1 MKRIEYALATL
12 LLLCSCQEKIDYW
25 MSDAATATM
34 DRIVGEYALESAE
47 WSEGRIDLNDDGISD
62 PDFLTELSTAM
73 GGREL
78 RHLNVDMDETFAYKV
93 RIVWECRVAQLYV
106 YPNWRSEVWWE
117 PYSLYEAFEIEADG
131 TFPQSLTFPGR
142 EFEDDMGYKK
152 QLYVFKDIV
161 CEFKD
166 FDVLSI
172 KAETVFYD
180 YSSESVQRGTV
191 TYFFKC
197 VSGKGKSPV
206 AEPVEVSEIGIQERN
221 CMKTNEDRMIDFVAK
236 SYEENRFDPKKALA
250 RSQNG
255 SLRRSLSLSK
265 RTVMLKRIAGVAAAA
280 AVGIFLYLS
289 WLTSWTGYAAY
300 DIAQTFTLPD
310 SSSVTLAPGS
320 TLRLQKHKDKRL
332 VQMTGKVY
340 FNVRHDDRAPF
351 RVDAGSGFVKVLGT
365 RFQVDSRDPISVSVV
380 SGKVLFSAIRSGEEA
395 LILTKGQSAVLDPA
409 ASKPVEITPKHPNPA
424 AWATG
429 EFIYDN
435 TPLPEVLSELSE
447 YYDVTLVAFD
457 AGHSSGESRRLSGE
471 FSTSSL
477 QEILNLINSAL
488 GTDIQIES
496 QPTR

>member
-1 MKRIEYALATL
+1 
-12 LLLCSCQEKIDYW
+12 
-25 MSDAATATM
+25 
-34 DRIVGEYALESAE
+34 
-47 WSEGRIDLNDDGISD
+47 
-62 PDFLTELSTAM
+62 
-73 GGREL
+73 
-78 RHLNVDMDETFAYKV
+78 
-93 RIVWECRVAQLYV
+93 
-106 YPNWRSEVWWE
+106 
-117 PYSLYEAFEIEADG
+117 
-131 TFPQSLTFPGR
+131 
-142 EFEDDMGYKK
+142 
-152 QLYVFKDIV
+152 
-161 CEFKD
+161 
-166 FDVLSI
+166 
-172 KAETVFYD
+172 
-180 YSSESVQRGTV
+180 
-191 TYFFKC
+191 
-197 VSGKGKSPV
+197 
-206 AEPVEVSEIGIQERN
+206 
-221 CMKTNEDRMIDFVAK
+221 MKTNEDRMIDFVAK

-280 AVGIFLYLS
+280 AVGIFLYLP
-289 WLTSWTGYAAY
+289 WLTSWTDYAAY

-435 TPLPEVLSELSE
+435 TPLSEVLSELSE

>member
-1 MKRIEYALATL
+1 
-12 LLLCSCQEKIDYW
+12 
-25 MSDAATATM
+25 
-34 DRIVGEYALESAE
+34 
-47 WSEGRIDLNDDGISD
+47 
-62 PDFLTELSTAM
+62 
-73 GGREL
+73 
-78 RHLNVDMDETFAYKV
+78 
-93 RIVWECRVAQLYV
+93 
-106 YPNWRSEVWWE
+106 
-117 PYSLYEAFEIEADG
+117 
-131 TFPQSLTFPGR
+131 
-142 EFEDDMGYKK
+142 
-152 QLYVFKDIV
+152 
-161 CEFKD
+161 
-166 FDVLSI
+166 
-172 KAETVFYD
+172 
-180 YSSESVQRGTV
+180 
-191 TYFFKC
+191 
-197 VSGKGKSPV
+197 
-206 AEPVEVSEIGIQERN
+206 
-221 CMKTNEDRMIDFVAK
+221 MKTNEDRMIDFVAK
-236 SYEENRFDPKKALA
+236 SYEENLFDPKKALA

-289 WLTSWTGYAAY
+289 WLTSWTEYAAY

-320 TLRLQKHKDKRL
+320 TLSLQKHKDKRL

-447 YYDVTLVAFD
+447 YYDVTLVAFY

>member
-1 MKRIEYALATL
+1 
-12 LLLCSCQEKIDYW
+12 
-25 MSDAATATM
+25 
-34 DRIVGEYALESAE
+34 
-47 WSEGRIDLNDDGISD
+47 
-62 PDFLTELSTAM
+62 
-73 GGREL
+73 
-78 RHLNVDMDETFAYKV
+78 
-93 RIVWECRVAQLYV
+93 
-106 YPNWRSEVWWE
+106 
-117 PYSLYEAFEIEADG
+117 
-131 TFPQSLTFPGR
+131 
-142 EFEDDMGYKK
+142 
-152 QLYVFKDIV
+152 
-161 CEFKD
+161 
-166 FDVLSI
+166 
-172 KAETVFYD
+172 
-180 YSSESVQRGTV
+180 
-191 TYFFKC
+191 
-197 VSGKGKSPV
+197 
-206 AEPVEVSEIGIQERN
+206 
-221 CMKTNEDRMIDFVAK
+221 MKTNEDRMIDFVAK

-265 RTVMLKRIAGVAAAA
+265 RTVMLKRIAGVAAVA

-289 WLTSWTGYAAY
+289 WLTSWTDYAAY

-320 TLRLQKHKDKRL
+320 TLSLQKHKDKRL

-488 GTDIQIES
+488 GTDIQIKS

>member
-1 MKRIEYALATL
+1 
-12 LLLCSCQEKIDYW
+12 
-25 MSDAATATM
+25 
-34 DRIVGEYALESAE
+34 
-47 WSEGRIDLNDDGISD
+47 
-62 PDFLTELSTAM
+62 
-73 GGREL
+73 
-78 RHLNVDMDETFAYKV
+78 
-93 RIVWECRVAQLYV
+93 
-106 YPNWRSEVWWE
+106 
-117 PYSLYEAFEIEADG
+117 
-131 TFPQSLTFPGR
+131 
-142 EFEDDMGYKK
+142 
-152 QLYVFKDIV
+152 
-161 CEFKD
+161 
-166 FDVLSI
+166 
-172 KAETVFYD
+172 
-180 YSSESVQRGTV
+180 
-191 TYFFKC
+191 
-197 VSGKGKSPV
+197 
-206 AEPVEVSEIGIQERN
+206 
-221 CMKTNEDRMIDFVAK
+221 MKTNEDRMIDFVAK

-255 SLRRSLSLSK
+255 SLRRSLILSK

-289 WLTSWTGYAAY
+289 WLTSWTDYAAY

-457 AGHSSGESRRLSGE
+457 AGHSSGESRSLSGE

>member
-1 MKRIEYALATL
+1 
-12 LLLCSCQEKIDYW
+12 
-25 MSDAATATM
+25 
-34 DRIVGEYALESAE
+34 
-47 WSEGRIDLNDDGISD
+47 
-62 PDFLTELSTAM
+62 
-73 GGREL
+73 
-78 RHLNVDMDETFAYKV
+78 
-93 RIVWECRVAQLYV
+93 
-106 YPNWRSEVWWE
+106 
-117 PYSLYEAFEIEADG
+117 
-131 TFPQSLTFPGR
+131 
-142 EFEDDMGYKK
+142 
-152 QLYVFKDIV
+152 
-161 CEFKD
+161 
-166 FDVLSI
+166 
-172 KAETVFYD
+172 
-180 YSSESVQRGTV
+180 
-191 TYFFKC
+191 
-197 VSGKGKSPV
+197 
-206 AEPVEVSEIGIQERN
+206 
-221 CMKTNEDRMIDFVAK
+221 MKTKEDRMIDFVAK

-265 RTVMLKRIAGVAAAA
+265 RTVMLKRIIGIAAAVI
-280 AVGIFLYLS
+280 VGIFLYTS
-289 WLTSWTGYAAY
+289 WRTSWTDYMAY
-300 DIAQTFTLPD
+300 DIPQTFTLPD
-310 SSSVTLAPGS
+310 SSSVTLAPGA
-320 TLRLQKHKDKRL
+320 TLRLQRHKDNRL

-365 RFQVDSRDPISVSVV
+365 RFQVDSQDPISVSVV

>member
-1 MKRIEYALATL
+1 
-12 LLLCSCQEKIDYW
+12 
-25 MSDAATATM
+25 
-34 DRIVGEYALESAE
+34 
-47 WSEGRIDLNDDGISD
+47 
-62 PDFLTELSTAM
+62 
-73 GGREL
+73 
-78 RHLNVDMDETFAYKV
+78 
-93 RIVWECRVAQLYV
+93 
-106 YPNWRSEVWWE
+106 
-117 PYSLYEAFEIEADG
+117 
-131 TFPQSLTFPGR
+131 
-142 EFEDDMGYKK
+142 
-152 QLYVFKDIV
+152 
-161 CEFKD
+161 
-166 FDVLSI
+166 
-172 KAETVFYD
+172 
-180 YSSESVQRGTV
+180 
-191 TYFFKC
+191 
-197 VSGKGKSPV
+197 
-206 AEPVEVSEIGIQERN
+206 
-221 CMKTNEDRMIDFVAK
+221 MKTNEDRMIDFVAK

-250 RSQNG
+250 RSQND

-289 WLTSWTGYAAY
+289 WLTSWIDYAAY

-477 QEILNLINSAL
+477 PEILNLINSAL

>member
-1 MKRIEYALATL
+1 
-12 LLLCSCQEKIDYW
+12 
-25 MSDAATATM
+25 
-34 DRIVGEYALESAE
+34 
-47 WSEGRIDLNDDGISD
+47 
-62 PDFLTELSTAM
+62 
-73 GGREL
+73 
-78 RHLNVDMDETFAYKV
+78 
-93 RIVWECRVAQLYV
+93 
-106 YPNWRSEVWWE
+106 
-117 PYSLYEAFEIEADG
+117 
-131 TFPQSLTFPGR
+131 
-142 EFEDDMGYKK
+142 
-152 QLYVFKDIV
+152 
-161 CEFKD
+161 
-166 FDVLSI
+166 
-172 KAETVFYD
+172 
-180 YSSESVQRGTV
+180 
-191 TYFFKC
+191 
-197 VSGKGKSPV
+197 
-206 AEPVEVSEIGIQERN
+206 
-221 CMKTNEDRMIDFVAK
+221 MKTNEDRMIDFVAK

-289 WLTSWTGYAAY
+289 WLTSWTDYAAY

-365 RFQVDSRDPISVSVV
+365 RFQVDSQDPISVSVV

-471 FSTSSL
+471 FSTFSL

>member
-1 MKRIEYALATL
+1 
-12 LLLCSCQEKIDYW
+12 
-25 MSDAATATM
+25 
-34 DRIVGEYALESAE
+34 
-47 WSEGRIDLNDDGISD
+47 
-62 PDFLTELSTAM
+62 
-73 GGREL
+73 
-78 RHLNVDMDETFAYKV
+78 
-93 RIVWECRVAQLYV
+93 
-106 YPNWRSEVWWE
+106 
-117 PYSLYEAFEIEADG
+117 
-131 TFPQSLTFPGR
+131 
-142 EFEDDMGYKK
+142 
-152 QLYVFKDIV
+152 
-161 CEFKD
+161 
-166 FDVLSI
+166 
-172 KAETVFYD
+172 
-180 YSSESVQRGTV
+180 
-191 TYFFKC
+191 
-197 VSGKGKSPV
+197 
-206 AEPVEVSEIGIQERN
+206 
-221 CMKTNEDRMIDFVAK
+221 MKTNEDRMIDFVAK

-289 WLTSWTGYAAY
+289 WLTSWTEYAAY

-365 RFQVDSRDPISVSVV
+365 RFQVDSQDPISVSVV

>member
-1 MKRIEYALATL
+1 
-12 LLLCSCQEKIDYW
+12 
-25 MSDAATATM
+25 
-34 DRIVGEYALESAE
+34 
-47 WSEGRIDLNDDGISD
+47 
-62 PDFLTELSTAM
+62 
-73 GGREL
+73 
-78 RHLNVDMDETFAYKV
+78 
-93 RIVWECRVAQLYV
+93 
-106 YPNWRSEVWWE
+106 
-117 PYSLYEAFEIEADG
+117 
-131 TFPQSLTFPGR
+131 
-142 EFEDDMGYKK
+142 
-152 QLYVFKDIV
+152 
-161 CEFKD
+161 
-166 FDVLSI
+166 
-172 KAETVFYD
+172 
-180 YSSESVQRGTV
+180 
-191 TYFFKC
+191 
-197 VSGKGKSPV
+197 
-206 AEPVEVSEIGIQERN
+206 
-221 CMKTNEDRMIDFVAK
+221 MKTNEDRMIDFVAK

-255 SLRRSLSLSK
+255 TLHRSLSLSK
-265 RTVMLKRIAGVAAAA
+265 RTVMLKRIIGIAAAVI
-280 AVGIFLYLS
+280 VGIFLYTS
-289 WLTSWTGYAAY
+289 WRTSWTDYMAY
-300 DIAQTFTLPD
+300 DIPQTFTLPD
-310 SSSVTLAPGS
+310 SSSVTLAPGA
-320 TLRLQKHKDKRL
+320 TLRLQRHKDNRL

-457 AGHSSGESRRLSGE
+457 AGHSSGESRSLSGE
-471 FSTSSL
+471 FSTFSL
-477 QEILNLINSAL
+477 PEILNLINSAL

>member
-1 MKRIEYALATL
+1 
-12 LLLCSCQEKIDYW
+12 
-25 MSDAATATM
+25 
-34 DRIVGEYALESAE
+34 
-47 WSEGRIDLNDDGISD
+47 
-62 PDFLTELSTAM
+62 
-73 GGREL
+73 
-78 RHLNVDMDETFAYKV
+78 
-93 RIVWECRVAQLYV
+93 
-106 YPNWRSEVWWE
+106 
-117 PYSLYEAFEIEADG
+117 
-131 TFPQSLTFPGR
+131 
-142 EFEDDMGYKK
+142 
-152 QLYVFKDIV
+152 
-161 CEFKD
+161 
-166 FDVLSI
+166 
-172 KAETVFYD
+172 
-180 YSSESVQRGTV
+180 
-191 TYFFKC
+191 
-197 VSGKGKSPV
+197 
-206 AEPVEVSEIGIQERN
+206 
-221 CMKTNEDRMIDFVAK
+221 MKTNEDRMIDFVAK
-236 SYEENRFDPKKALA
+236 SYEENRFDPNKALA

-280 AVGIFLYLS
+280 SVGIFLYLS

-457 AGHSSGESRRLSGE
+457 AGHSSGESRSLSGE

-477 QEILNLINSAL
+477 PEILNLINSAL

-496 QPTR
+496 QPVR

>member
-1 MKRIEYALATL
+1 
-12 LLLCSCQEKIDYW
+12 
-25 MSDAATATM
+25 
-34 DRIVGEYALESAE
+34 
-47 WSEGRIDLNDDGISD
+47 
-62 PDFLTELSTAM
+62 
-73 GGREL
+73 
-78 RHLNVDMDETFAYKV
+78 
-93 RIVWECRVAQLYV
+93 
-106 YPNWRSEVWWE
+106 
-117 PYSLYEAFEIEADG
+117 
-131 TFPQSLTFPGR
+131 
-142 EFEDDMGYKK
+142 
-152 QLYVFKDIV
+152 
-161 CEFKD
+161 
-166 FDVLSI
+166 
-172 KAETVFYD
+172 
-180 YSSESVQRGTV
+180 
-191 TYFFKC
+191 
-197 VSGKGKSPV
+197 
-206 AEPVEVSEIGIQERN
+206 
-221 CMKTNEDRMIDFVAK
+221 MKTNEDRMIDFVAK
-236 SYEENRFDPKKALA
+236 SYEENLFDPKKALA

-289 WLTSWTGYAAY
+289 WLTSWTDYAAY

-365 RFQVDSRDPISVSVV
+365 RFQVDSQDPISVSVV
-380 SGKVLFSAIRSGEEA
+380 SGKFLFSAIRSGEEA

>member
-1 MKRIEYALATL
+1 
-12 LLLCSCQEKIDYW
+12 
-25 MSDAATATM
+25 
-34 DRIVGEYALESAE
+34 
-47 WSEGRIDLNDDGISD
+47 
-62 PDFLTELSTAM
+62 
-73 GGREL
+73 
-78 RHLNVDMDETFAYKV
+78 
-93 RIVWECRVAQLYV
+93 
-106 YPNWRSEVWWE
+106 
-117 PYSLYEAFEIEADG
+117 
-131 TFPQSLTFPGR
+131 
-142 EFEDDMGYKK
+142 
-152 QLYVFKDIV
+152 
-161 CEFKD
+161 
-166 FDVLSI
+166 
-172 KAETVFYD
+172 
-180 YSSESVQRGTV
+180 
-191 TYFFKC
+191 
-197 VSGKGKSPV
+197 
-206 AEPVEVSEIGIQERN
+206 
-221 CMKTNEDRMIDFVAK
+221 MKTNEDRMIDFVAK
-236 SYEENRFDPKKALA
+236 SYEEDRFDPKKALA

-265 RTVMLKRIAGVAAAA
+265 RTVMLKRIAGVAAVA

-289 WLTSWTGYAAY
+289 WLTSWTDYAAY

-351 RVDAGSGFVKVLGT
+351 RVNAGSGFVKVLGT
-365 RFQVDSRDPISVSVV
+365 RFQVDSQDPISVSVV

>member
-1 MKRIEYALATL
+1 
-12 LLLCSCQEKIDYW
+12 
-25 MSDAATATM
+25 
-34 DRIVGEYALESAE
+34 
-47 WSEGRIDLNDDGISD
+47 
-62 PDFLTELSTAM
+62 
-73 GGREL
+73 
-78 RHLNVDMDETFAYKV
+78 
-93 RIVWECRVAQLYV
+93 
-106 YPNWRSEVWWE
+106 
-117 PYSLYEAFEIEADG
+117 
-131 TFPQSLTFPGR
+131 
-142 EFEDDMGYKK
+142 
-152 QLYVFKDIV
+152 
-161 CEFKD
+161 
-166 FDVLSI
+166 
-172 KAETVFYD
+172 
-180 YSSESVQRGTV
+180 
-191 TYFFKC
+191 
-197 VSGKGKSPV
+197 
-206 AEPVEVSEIGIQERN
+206 
-221 CMKTNEDRMIDFVAK
+221 MKTNEDRMIDFVAK

-351 RVDAGSGFVKVLGT
+351 RVNVGSGFVKVLGT

>member
-1 MKRIEYALATL
+1 
-12 LLLCSCQEKIDYW
+12 
-25 MSDAATATM
+25 
-34 DRIVGEYALESAE
+34 
-47 WSEGRIDLNDDGISD
+47 
-62 PDFLTELSTAM
+62 
-73 GGREL
+73 
-78 RHLNVDMDETFAYKV
+78 
-93 RIVWECRVAQLYV
+93 
-106 YPNWRSEVWWE
+106 
-117 PYSLYEAFEIEADG
+117 
-131 TFPQSLTFPGR
+131 
-142 EFEDDMGYKK
+142 
-152 QLYVFKDIV
+152 
-161 CEFKD
+161 
-166 FDVLSI
+166 
-172 KAETVFYD
+172 
-180 YSSESVQRGTV
+180 
-191 TYFFKC
+191 
-197 VSGKGKSPV
+197 
-206 AEPVEVSEIGIQERN
+206 
-221 CMKTNEDRMIDFVAK
+221 MKTNEDRMIDFVAK

-265 RTVMLKRIAGVAAAA
+265 RTVMLKSIAGVAAAA

-289 WLTSWTGYAAY
+289 WLTSWTDYAAY

-320 TLRLQKHKDKRL
+320 TLSLQKHKDKRL

-365 RFQVDSRDPISVSVV
+365 RFQVDSRDPISVSVF

>member
-1 MKRIEYALATL
+1 
-12 LLLCSCQEKIDYW
+12 
-25 MSDAATATM
+25 
-34 DRIVGEYALESAE
+34 
-47 WSEGRIDLNDDGISD
+47 
-62 PDFLTELSTAM
+62 
-73 GGREL
+73 
-78 RHLNVDMDETFAYKV
+78 
-93 RIVWECRVAQLYV
+93 
-106 YPNWRSEVWWE
+106 
-117 PYSLYEAFEIEADG
+117 
-131 TFPQSLTFPGR
+131 
-142 EFEDDMGYKK
+142 
-152 QLYVFKDIV
+152 
-161 CEFKD
+161 
-166 FDVLSI
+166 
-172 KAETVFYD
+172 
-180 YSSESVQRGTV
+180 
-191 TYFFKC
+191 
-197 VSGKGKSPV
+197 
-206 AEPVEVSEIGIQERN
+206 
-221 CMKTNEDRMIDFVAK
+221 MKTNEDRMIDFVAK

-289 WLTSWTGYAAY
+289 WLTSWTDYAAY

-457 AGHSSGESRRLSGE
+457 AGHSSGESRSLSGE

-477 QEILNLINSAL
+477 PEILNLINSAL

-496 QPTR
+496 QPVR

>member
-1 MKRIEYALATL
+1 
-12 LLLCSCQEKIDYW
+12 
-25 MSDAATATM
+25 
-34 DRIVGEYALESAE
+34 
-47 WSEGRIDLNDDGISD
+47 
-62 PDFLTELSTAM
+62 
-73 GGREL
+73 
-78 RHLNVDMDETFAYKV
+78 
-93 RIVWECRVAQLYV
+93 
-106 YPNWRSEVWWE
+106 
-117 PYSLYEAFEIEADG
+117 
-131 TFPQSLTFPGR
+131 
-142 EFEDDMGYKK
+142 
-152 QLYVFKDIV
+152 
-161 CEFKD
+161 
-166 FDVLSI
+166 
-172 KAETVFYD
+172 
-180 YSSESVQRGTV
+180 
-191 TYFFKC
+191 
-197 VSGKGKSPV
+197 
-206 AEPVEVSEIGIQERN
+206 
-221 CMKTNEDRMIDFVAK
+221 MKTNEDRMIDFVAK

-265 RTVMLKRIAGVAAAA
+265 RTVMLKRIAGVATAA

-289 WLTSWTGYAAY
+289 WLTSWTDYAAY

-488 GTDIQIES
+488 GTDIQVES

>member
-1 MKRIEYALATL
+1 
-12 LLLCSCQEKIDYW
+12 
-25 MSDAATATM
+25 
-34 DRIVGEYALESAE
+34 
-47 WSEGRIDLNDDGISD
+47 
-62 PDFLTELSTAM
+62 
-73 GGREL
+73 
-78 RHLNVDMDETFAYKV
+78 
-93 RIVWECRVAQLYV
+93 
-106 YPNWRSEVWWE
+106 
-117 PYSLYEAFEIEADG
+117 
-131 TFPQSLTFPGR
+131 
-142 EFEDDMGYKK
+142 
-152 QLYVFKDIV
+152 
-161 CEFKD
+161 
-166 FDVLSI
+166 
-172 KAETVFYD
+172 
-180 YSSESVQRGTV
+180 
-191 TYFFKC
+191 
-197 VSGKGKSPV
+197 
-206 AEPVEVSEIGIQERN
+206 
-221 CMKTNEDRMIDFVAK
+221 MKTNEDRMIDFVAK
-236 SYEENRFDPKKALA
+236 SYEENCFDPKKALA

-289 WLTSWTGYAAY
+289 WLTSWTDYAAY

-457 AGHSSGESRRLSGE
+457 AGRSSGESRSLSGE

>member
-1 MKRIEYALATL
+1 
-12 LLLCSCQEKIDYW
+12 
-25 MSDAATATM
+25 
-34 DRIVGEYALESAE
+34 
-47 WSEGRIDLNDDGISD
+47 
-62 PDFLTELSTAM
+62 
-73 GGREL
+73 
-78 RHLNVDMDETFAYKV
+78 
-93 RIVWECRVAQLYV
+93 
-106 YPNWRSEVWWE
+106 
-117 PYSLYEAFEIEADG
+117 
-131 TFPQSLTFPGR
+131 
-142 EFEDDMGYKK
+142 
-152 QLYVFKDIV
+152 
-161 CEFKD
+161 
-166 FDVLSI
+166 
-172 KAETVFYD
+172 
-180 YSSESVQRGTV
+180 
-191 TYFFKC
+191 
-197 VSGKGKSPV
+197 
-206 AEPVEVSEIGIQERN
+206 
-221 CMKTNEDRMIDFVAK
+221 MKTNEDRMIDFVAK

-289 WLTSWTGYAAY
+289 WLTSWTDYAAY

-365 RFQVDSRDPISVSVV
+365 RFQVDSQDPISVSVV

-457 AGHSSGESRRLSGE
+457 AGHSSGESRSLSGE

-477 QEILNLINSAL
+477 PEILNLINSAL
-488 GTDIQIES
+488 GSDIQIES

>member
-1 MKRIEYALATL
+1 
-12 LLLCSCQEKIDYW
+12 
-25 MSDAATATM
+25 
-34 DRIVGEYALESAE
+34 
-47 WSEGRIDLNDDGISD
+47 
-62 PDFLTELSTAM
+62 
-73 GGREL
+73 
-78 RHLNVDMDETFAYKV
+78 
-93 RIVWECRVAQLYV
+93 
-106 YPNWRSEVWWE
+106 
-117 PYSLYEAFEIEADG
+117 
-131 TFPQSLTFPGR
+131 
-142 EFEDDMGYKK
+142 
-152 QLYVFKDIV
+152 
-161 CEFKD
+161 
-166 FDVLSI
+166 
-172 KAETVFYD
+172 
-180 YSSESVQRGTV
+180 
-191 TYFFKC
+191 
-197 VSGKGKSPV
+197 
-206 AEPVEVSEIGIQERN
+206 
-221 CMKTNEDRMIDFVAK
+221 MKTNEDRMIDFVAK

-457 AGHSSGESRRLSGE
+457 AGHSSGESRSLSGE

-477 QEILNLINSAL
+477 PEILNLINSAL

-496 QPTR
+496 QSVR

>member
-1 MKRIEYALATL
+1 
-12 LLLCSCQEKIDYW
+12 
-25 MSDAATATM
+25 
-34 DRIVGEYALESAE
+34 
-47 WSEGRIDLNDDGISD
+47 
-62 PDFLTELSTAM
+62 
-73 GGREL
+73 
-78 RHLNVDMDETFAYKV
+78 
-93 RIVWECRVAQLYV
+93 
-106 YPNWRSEVWWE
+106 
-117 PYSLYEAFEIEADG
+117 
-131 TFPQSLTFPGR
+131 
-142 EFEDDMGYKK
+142 
-152 QLYVFKDIV
+152 
-161 CEFKD
+161 
-166 FDVLSI
+166 
-172 KAETVFYD
+172 
-180 YSSESVQRGTV
+180 
-191 TYFFKC
+191 
-197 VSGKGKSPV
+197 
-206 AEPVEVSEIGIQERN
+206 
-221 CMKTNEDRMIDFVAK
+221 MIDFVAK

-265 RTVMLKRIAGVAAAA
+265 RTVMLKRIIGIAAAVI
-280 AVGIFLYLS
+280 VGIFLYTS
-289 WLTSWTGYAAY
+289 WRTSWTDYMAY
-300 DIAQTFTLPD
+300 DIPQTFTLPD
-310 SSSVTLAPGS
+310 SSSVTLAPGA
-320 TLRLQKHKDKRL
+320 TLRLQRHKDNRL

-365 RFQVDSRDPISVSVV
+365 RFQVDALDSTSVSVV

-457 AGHSSGESRRLSGE
+457 AGHSSGESRSLSGE

-477 QEILNLINSAL
+477 PEILNLINSAL

>member
-1 MKRIEYALATL
+1 
-12 LLLCSCQEKIDYW
+12 
-25 MSDAATATM
+25 
-34 DRIVGEYALESAE
+34 
-47 WSEGRIDLNDDGISD
+47 
-62 PDFLTELSTAM
+62 
-73 GGREL
+73 
-78 RHLNVDMDETFAYKV
+78 
-93 RIVWECRVAQLYV
+93 
-106 YPNWRSEVWWE
+106 
-117 PYSLYEAFEIEADG
+117 
-131 TFPQSLTFPGR
+131 
-142 EFEDDMGYKK
+142 
-152 QLYVFKDIV
+152 
-161 CEFKD
+161 
-166 FDVLSI
+166 
-172 KAETVFYD
+172 
-180 YSSESVQRGTV
+180 
-191 TYFFKC
+191 
-197 VSGKGKSPV
+197 
-206 AEPVEVSEIGIQERN
+206 
-221 CMKTNEDRMIDFVAK
+221 MKTNEDRMIDFVAK

-320 TLRLQKHKDKRL
+320 TLSLQKHKDKRL

-457 AGHSSGESRRLSGE
+457 AGHSSGESRRLRGE

>member
-1 MKRIEYALATL
+1 
-12 LLLCSCQEKIDYW
+12 
-25 MSDAATATM
+25 
-34 DRIVGEYALESAE
+34 
-47 WSEGRIDLNDDGISD
+47 
-62 PDFLTELSTAM
+62 
-73 GGREL
+73 
-78 RHLNVDMDETFAYKV
+78 
-93 RIVWECRVAQLYV
+93 
-106 YPNWRSEVWWE
+106 
-117 PYSLYEAFEIEADG
+117 
-131 TFPQSLTFPGR
+131 
-142 EFEDDMGYKK
+142 
-152 QLYVFKDIV
+152 
-161 CEFKD
+161 
-166 FDVLSI
+166 
-172 KAETVFYD
+172 
-180 YSSESVQRGTV
+180 
-191 TYFFKC
+191 
-197 VSGKGKSPV
+197 
-206 AEPVEVSEIGIQERN
+206 
-221 CMKTNEDRMIDFVAK
+221 MKTKEDRMIDFVAK

-457 AGHSSGESRRLSGE
+457 AGHSSGESRSLSGE

-477 QEILNLINSAL
+477 PEILNLINSAL

>member
-1 MKRIEYALATL
+1 
-12 LLLCSCQEKIDYW
+12 
-25 MSDAATATM
+25 
-34 DRIVGEYALESAE
+34 
-47 WSEGRIDLNDDGISD
+47 
-62 PDFLTELSTAM
+62 
-73 GGREL
+73 
-78 RHLNVDMDETFAYKV
+78 
-93 RIVWECRVAQLYV
+93 
-106 YPNWRSEVWWE
+106 
-117 PYSLYEAFEIEADG
+117 
-131 TFPQSLTFPGR
+131 
-142 EFEDDMGYKK
+142 
-152 QLYVFKDIV
+152 
-161 CEFKD
+161 
-166 FDVLSI
+166 
-172 KAETVFYD
+172 
-180 YSSESVQRGTV
+180 
-191 TYFFKC
+191 
-197 VSGKGKSPV
+197 
-206 AEPVEVSEIGIQERN
+206 
-221 CMKTNEDRMIDFVAK
+221 MKTNEDRMIDFVAK
-236 SYEENRFDPKKALA
+236 SYEENRFDPNKALA

-395 LILTKGQSAVLDPA
+395 MILTKGQSAVLDPA

-496 QPTR
+496 QPVR

>member
-1 MKRIEYALATL
+1 
-12 LLLCSCQEKIDYW
+12 
-25 MSDAATATM
+25 
-34 DRIVGEYALESAE
+34 
-47 WSEGRIDLNDDGISD
+47 
-62 PDFLTELSTAM
+62 
-73 GGREL
+73 
-78 RHLNVDMDETFAYKV
+78 
-93 RIVWECRVAQLYV
+93 
-106 YPNWRSEVWWE
+106 
-117 PYSLYEAFEIEADG
+117 
-131 TFPQSLTFPGR
+131 
-142 EFEDDMGYKK
+142 
-152 QLYVFKDIV
+152 
-161 CEFKD
+161 
-166 FDVLSI
+166 
-172 KAETVFYD
+172 
-180 YSSESVQRGTV
+180 
-191 TYFFKC
+191 
-197 VSGKGKSPV
+197 
-206 AEPVEVSEIGIQERN
+206 
-221 CMKTNEDRMIDFVAK
+221 MKTNEDRMIDFVAK

-289 WLTSWTGYAAY
+289 WLTSWIDYAAY

-351 RVDAGSGFVKVLGT
+351 RVDAGSGFV
-365 RFQVDSRDPISVSVV
+365 
-380 SGKVLFSAIRSGEEA
+380 KVLFSAIRSGEEA

-457 AGHSSGESRRLSGE
+457 AGHSSGESRSLSGE

-477 QEILNLINSAL
+477 PEILNLINSAL
-488 GTDIQIES
+488 GSDIQIES
-496 QPTR
+496 QPMR

>member
-1 MKRIEYALATL
+1 
-12 LLLCSCQEKIDYW
+12 
-25 MSDAATATM
+25 
-34 DRIVGEYALESAE
+34 
-47 WSEGRIDLNDDGISD
+47 
-62 PDFLTELSTAM
+62 
-73 GGREL
+73 
-78 RHLNVDMDETFAYKV
+78 
-93 RIVWECRVAQLYV
+93 
-106 YPNWRSEVWWE
+106 
-117 PYSLYEAFEIEADG
+117 
-131 TFPQSLTFPGR
+131 
-142 EFEDDMGYKK
+142 
-152 QLYVFKDIV
+152 
-161 CEFKD
+161 
-166 FDVLSI
+166 
-172 KAETVFYD
+172 
-180 YSSESVQRGTV
+180 
-191 TYFFKC
+191 
-197 VSGKGKSPV
+197 
-206 AEPVEVSEIGIQERN
+206 
-221 CMKTNEDRMIDFVAK
+221 MKTNEDRMIDFVAK

-289 WLTSWTGYAAY
+289 WLTSWTDYAAY

-365 RFQVDSRDPISVSVV
+365 RFQVDSQDPISVSVV

-457 AGHSSGESRRLSGE
+457 AGHSSGESRSLSGE

-496 QPTR
+496 QPMR

>member
-1 MKRIEYALATL
+1 
-12 LLLCSCQEKIDYW
+12 
-25 MSDAATATM
+25 
-34 DRIVGEYALESAE
+34 
-47 WSEGRIDLNDDGISD
+47 
-62 PDFLTELSTAM
+62 
-73 GGREL
+73 
-78 RHLNVDMDETFAYKV
+78 
-93 RIVWECRVAQLYV
+93 
-106 YPNWRSEVWWE
+106 
-117 PYSLYEAFEIEADG
+117 
-131 TFPQSLTFPGR
+131 
-142 EFEDDMGYKK
+142 
-152 QLYVFKDIV
+152 
-161 CEFKD
+161 
-166 FDVLSI
+166 
-172 KAETVFYD
+172 
-180 YSSESVQRGTV
+180 
-191 TYFFKC
+191 
-197 VSGKGKSPV
+197 
-206 AEPVEVSEIGIQERN
+206 
-221 CMKTNEDRMIDFVAK
+221 MKTKEDRMIDFVAK

-457 AGHSSGESRRLSGE
+457 AGHSSGESRSLSGE

>member
-1 MKRIEYALATL
+1 
-12 LLLCSCQEKIDYW
+12 
-25 MSDAATATM
+25 
-34 DRIVGEYALESAE
+34 
-47 WSEGRIDLNDDGISD
+47 
-62 PDFLTELSTAM
+62 
-73 GGREL
+73 
-78 RHLNVDMDETFAYKV
+78 
-93 RIVWECRVAQLYV
+93 
-106 YPNWRSEVWWE
+106 
-117 PYSLYEAFEIEADG
+117 
-131 TFPQSLTFPGR
+131 
-142 EFEDDMGYKK
+142 
-152 QLYVFKDIV
+152 
-161 CEFKD
+161 
-166 FDVLSI
+166 
-172 KAETVFYD
+172 
-180 YSSESVQRGTV
+180 
-191 TYFFKC
+191 
-197 VSGKGKSPV
+197 
-206 AEPVEVSEIGIQERN
+206 
-221 CMKTNEDRMIDFVAK
+221 MKTNEDRMIDFVAK

-289 WLTSWTGYAAY
+289 WLTQWTGYAAY

-351 RVDAGSGFVKVLGT
+351 RVNAGSGFVKVLGT

-457 AGHSSGESRRLSGE
+457 AGHSSGESRSLSGE

-477 QEILNLINSAL
+477 PEILNLINSAL

>member
-1 MKRIEYALATL
+1 
-12 LLLCSCQEKIDYW
+12 
-25 MSDAATATM
+25 
-34 DRIVGEYALESAE
+34 
-47 WSEGRIDLNDDGISD
+47 
-62 PDFLTELSTAM
+62 
-73 GGREL
+73 
-78 RHLNVDMDETFAYKV
+78 
-93 RIVWECRVAQLYV
+93 
-106 YPNWRSEVWWE
+106 
-117 PYSLYEAFEIEADG
+117 
-131 TFPQSLTFPGR
+131 
-142 EFEDDMGYKK
+142 
-152 QLYVFKDIV
+152 
-161 CEFKD
+161 
-166 FDVLSI
+166 
-172 KAETVFYD
+172 
-180 YSSESVQRGTV
+180 
-191 TYFFKC
+191 
-197 VSGKGKSPV
+197 
-206 AEPVEVSEIGIQERN
+206 
-221 CMKTNEDRMIDFVAK
+221 MKTNEDRMIDFVAK

-265 RTVMLKRIAGVAAAA
+265 RTVMLKRTAGVAAAA

-289 WLTSWTGYAAY
+289 WLTSWTDYAAY

-320 TLRLQKHKDKRL
+320 TLSLQKHKDKRL

>member
-1 MKRIEYALATL
+1 
-12 LLLCSCQEKIDYW
+12 
-25 MSDAATATM
+25 
-34 DRIVGEYALESAE
+34 
-47 WSEGRIDLNDDGISD
+47 
-62 PDFLTELSTAM
+62 
-73 GGREL
+73 
-78 RHLNVDMDETFAYKV
+78 
-93 RIVWECRVAQLYV
+93 
-106 YPNWRSEVWWE
+106 
-117 PYSLYEAFEIEADG
+117 
-131 TFPQSLTFPGR
+131 
-142 EFEDDMGYKK
+142 
-152 QLYVFKDIV
+152 
-161 CEFKD
+161 
-166 FDVLSI
+166 
-172 KAETVFYD
+172 
-180 YSSESVQRGTV
+180 
-191 TYFFKC
+191 
-197 VSGKGKSPV
+197 
-206 AEPVEVSEIGIQERN
+206 
-221 CMKTNEDRMIDFVAK
+221 MKTNEDRMIDFVAK

-265 RTVMLKRIAGVAAAA
+265 RTVMLKRIAGVATAA

-289 WLTSWTGYAAY
+289 WLTSWTDYAAY

-320 TLRLQKHKDKRL
+320 TLSLQKHKDKRL

-457 AGHSSGESRRLSGE
+457 AGHSSGESRSLSGE

>member
-1 MKRIEYALATL
+1 
-12 LLLCSCQEKIDYW
+12 
-25 MSDAATATM
+25 
-34 DRIVGEYALESAE
+34 
-47 WSEGRIDLNDDGISD
+47 
-62 PDFLTELSTAM
+62 
-73 GGREL
+73 
-78 RHLNVDMDETFAYKV
+78 
-93 RIVWECRVAQLYV
+93 
-106 YPNWRSEVWWE
+106 
-117 PYSLYEAFEIEADG
+117 
-131 TFPQSLTFPGR
+131 
-142 EFEDDMGYKK
+142 
-152 QLYVFKDIV
+152 
-161 CEFKD
+161 
-166 FDVLSI
+166 
-172 KAETVFYD
+172 
-180 YSSESVQRGTV
+180 
-191 TYFFKC
+191 
-197 VSGKGKSPV
+197 
-206 AEPVEVSEIGIQERN
+206 
-221 CMKTNEDRMIDFVAK
+221 MKTNEDRMIDFVAK

-250 RSQNG
+250 RSQND

-289 WLTSWTGYAAY
+289 WLTSWTDYAAY

-365 RFQVDSRDPISVSVV
+365 SFQVDSRDPISVSVV

>member
-1 MKRIEYALATL
+1 
-12 LLLCSCQEKIDYW
+12 
-25 MSDAATATM
+25 
-34 DRIVGEYALESAE
+34 
-47 WSEGRIDLNDDGISD
+47 
-62 PDFLTELSTAM
+62 
-73 GGREL
+73 
-78 RHLNVDMDETFAYKV
+78 
-93 RIVWECRVAQLYV
+93 
-106 YPNWRSEVWWE
+106 
-117 PYSLYEAFEIEADG
+117 
-131 TFPQSLTFPGR
+131 
-142 EFEDDMGYKK
+142 
-152 QLYVFKDIV
+152 
-161 CEFKD
+161 
-166 FDVLSI
+166 
-172 KAETVFYD
+172 
-180 YSSESVQRGTV
+180 
-191 TYFFKC
+191 
-197 VSGKGKSPV
+197 
-206 AEPVEVSEIGIQERN
+206 
-221 CMKTNEDRMIDFVAK
+221 MKTNEDRMIDFVAK

-289 WLTSWTGYAAY
+289 WLTSWTDYAAY

-320 TLRLQKHKDKRL
+320 TLSLQKHKDKRL

-409 ASKPVEITPKHPNPA
+409 ASRPVEITPKHPNPA

-457 AGHSSGESRRLSGE
+457 AGHSSGESRSLSGE

>member
-1 MKRIEYALATL
+1 
-12 LLLCSCQEKIDYW
+12 
-25 MSDAATATM
+25 
-34 DRIVGEYALESAE
+34 
-47 WSEGRIDLNDDGISD
+47 
-62 PDFLTELSTAM
+62 
-73 GGREL
+73 
-78 RHLNVDMDETFAYKV
+78 
-93 RIVWECRVAQLYV
+93 
-106 YPNWRSEVWWE
+106 
-117 PYSLYEAFEIEADG
+117 
-131 TFPQSLTFPGR
+131 
-142 EFEDDMGYKK
+142 
-152 QLYVFKDIV
+152 
-161 CEFKD
+161 
-166 FDVLSI
+166 
-172 KAETVFYD
+172 
-180 YSSESVQRGTV
+180 
-191 TYFFKC
+191 
-197 VSGKGKSPV
+197 
-206 AEPVEVSEIGIQERN
+206 
-221 CMKTNEDRMIDFVAK
+221 MKTNEDRMIDFVAK

-320 TLRLQKHKDKRL
+320 TLSLQKHKDKRL

-409 ASKPVEITPKHPNPA
+409 ASRPVEITPKHPNPA

>member
-1 MKRIEYALATL
+1 
-12 LLLCSCQEKIDYW
+12 
-25 MSDAATATM
+25 
-34 DRIVGEYALESAE
+34 
-47 WSEGRIDLNDDGISD
+47 
-62 PDFLTELSTAM
+62 
-73 GGREL
+73 
-78 RHLNVDMDETFAYKV
+78 
-93 RIVWECRVAQLYV
+93 
-106 YPNWRSEVWWE
+106 
-117 PYSLYEAFEIEADG
+117 
-131 TFPQSLTFPGR
+131 
-142 EFEDDMGYKK
+142 
-152 QLYVFKDIV
+152 
-161 CEFKD
+161 
-166 FDVLSI
+166 
-172 KAETVFYD
+172 
-180 YSSESVQRGTV
+180 
-191 TYFFKC
+191 
-197 VSGKGKSPV
+197 
-206 AEPVEVSEIGIQERN
+206 
-221 CMKTNEDRMIDFVAK
+221 MKTNEDRMIDFVAK

-250 RSQNG
+250 RSQND

-265 RTVMLKRIAGVAAAA
+265 RTVMLKRIAGVATAA
-280 AVGIFLYLS
+280 AVGIFLYLP
-289 WLTSWTGYAAY
+289 WLTSWTDYAAY

-457 AGHSSGESRRLSGE
+457 AGHSSGESRSLSGE

-477 QEILNLINSAL
+477 PEILNLINSAL
-488 GTDIQIES
+488 GSDIQIES

>member
-1 MKRIEYALATL
+1 
-12 LLLCSCQEKIDYW
+12 
-25 MSDAATATM
+25 
-34 DRIVGEYALESAE
+34 
-47 WSEGRIDLNDDGISD
+47 
-62 PDFLTELSTAM
+62 
-73 GGREL
+73 
-78 RHLNVDMDETFAYKV
+78 
-93 RIVWECRVAQLYV
+93 
-106 YPNWRSEVWWE
+106 
-117 PYSLYEAFEIEADG
+117 
-131 TFPQSLTFPGR
+131 
-142 EFEDDMGYKK
+142 
-152 QLYVFKDIV
+152 
-161 CEFKD
+161 
-166 FDVLSI
+166 
-172 KAETVFYD
+172 
-180 YSSESVQRGTV
+180 
-191 TYFFKC
+191 
-197 VSGKGKSPV
+197 
-206 AEPVEVSEIGIQERN
+206 
-221 CMKTNEDRMIDFVAK
+221 MKTNEDRMIDFVAK

-265 RTVMLKRIAGVAAAA
+265 RTVMLKRIAGVAAVA

-289 WLTSWTGYAAY
+289 WLTSWTDYAAY

-365 RFQVDSRDPISVSVV
+365 RFQVASRDPISVSVV

>member
-1 MKRIEYALATL
+1 
-12 LLLCSCQEKIDYW
+12 
-25 MSDAATATM
+25 
-34 DRIVGEYALESAE
+34 
-47 WSEGRIDLNDDGISD
+47 
-62 PDFLTELSTAM
+62 
-73 GGREL
+73 
-78 RHLNVDMDETFAYKV
+78 
-93 RIVWECRVAQLYV
+93 
-106 YPNWRSEVWWE
+106 
-117 PYSLYEAFEIEADG
+117 
-131 TFPQSLTFPGR
+131 
-142 EFEDDMGYKK
+142 
-152 QLYVFKDIV
+152 
-161 CEFKD
+161 
-166 FDVLSI
+166 
-172 KAETVFYD
+172 
-180 YSSESVQRGTV
+180 
-191 TYFFKC
+191 
-197 VSGKGKSPV
+197 
-206 AEPVEVSEIGIQERN
+206 
-221 CMKTNEDRMIDFVAK
+221 MKTNEDRMIDFVAK

-255 SLRRSLSLSK
+255 TLHRSLSLSK
-265 RTVMLKRIAGVAAAA
+265 RTVMLKRIIGIAAAVI
-280 AVGIFLYLS
+280 VGIFLYTS
-289 WLTSWTGYAAY
+289 WRTSWTDYMVY
-300 DIAQTFTLPD
+300 DIPQTFTLPD
-310 SSSVTLAPGS
+310 SSSVTLAPGA
-320 TLRLQKHKDKRL
+320 TLRLQRHKDNRL

>member
-1 MKRIEYALATL
+1 
-12 LLLCSCQEKIDYW
+12 
-25 MSDAATATM
+25 
-34 DRIVGEYALESAE
+34 
-47 WSEGRIDLNDDGISD
+47 
-62 PDFLTELSTAM
+62 
-73 GGREL
+73 
-78 RHLNVDMDETFAYKV
+78 
-93 RIVWECRVAQLYV
+93 
-106 YPNWRSEVWWE
+106 
-117 PYSLYEAFEIEADG
+117 
-131 TFPQSLTFPGR
+131 
-142 EFEDDMGYKK
+142 
-152 QLYVFKDIV
+152 
-161 CEFKD
+161 
-166 FDVLSI
+166 
-172 KAETVFYD
+172 
-180 YSSESVQRGTV
+180 
-191 TYFFKC
+191 
-197 VSGKGKSPV
+197 
-206 AEPVEVSEIGIQERN
+206 
-221 CMKTNEDRMIDFVAK
+221 MKTNEDRMMDFVAK

-255 SLRRSLSLSK
+255 TLHRSLSLSK
-265 RTVMLKRIAGVAAAA
+265 RTVMLKRIIGIAAAVI
-280 AVGIFLYLS
+280 VGIFLYTS
-289 WLTSWTGYAAY
+289 WRTSWTDYMAY
-300 DIAQTFTLPD
+300 DIPQTFTLPD
-310 SSSVTLAPGS
+310 SSSVTLAPGA
-320 TLRLQKHKDKRL
+320 TLRLQRHKDNRL

-365 RFQVDSRDPISVSVV
+365 RFQVDALDSTSVSVV
-380 SGKVLFSAIRSGEEA
+380 SGKVLFTDSRSDGEG

-457 AGHSSGESRRLSGE
+457 AGHSSGESRSLSGE